1 MEECPHRGAASVDF
15 VIVNRSIIRVR
26 GAPETSGSTGRLVP
40 RREPAA
46 PISRHRPRAAYEKE
60 WCERRGSHGINTRPE
75 PPTWVLPGLADVAN
89 ALYPER
95 SYVGY
100 ATHFRLSTR
109 SIPKTIC
116 SGTDTFMV
124 SPPPAALSKSAAT
137 CCHVDLARTFLGR

>member
-26 GAPETSGSTGRLVP
+26 GAPETSGSTGLLSPDESRP
-40 RREPAA
+40 HPFPSTGHA
-46 PISRHRPRAAYEKE
+46 PHMKE
-60 WCERRGSHGINTRPE
+60 WCEPRGSHGINTRPE

-89 ALYPER
+89 ALYLER

-100 ATHFRLSTR
+100 PTHFRLSTR

-124 SPPPAALSKSAAT
+124 SPPPAAQSKSAAT
-137 CCHVDLARTFLGR
+137 CCHVDLARTSLGR